1 MLILYYK
8 TLKLYNSNALVISVQ
23 SAGQVK
29 ITDFGLAKL
38 LDFNEDAYRSA
49 GGKMPI
55 KWLALE
61 CIQSRIFTH
70 KSDVWSFGELG
81 AKGPF
86 H

>member
-1 MLILYYK
+1 M
-8 TLKLYNSNALVISVQ
+8 ISVQ

-81 AKGPF
+81 AREPF